1 MSGHSHWATIRRK
14 KGAADAKRGKQF
26 SKCAKAIIVA
36 ARMGGGDPD
45 MNLRLRYAIDD
56 AKAVNMPNANIER
69 AIKKGTGELD
79 DGSQIEEV
87 VYEGYGPGGVAIL
100 VEAMTDNRN
109 RTASEVSKIFE
120 RHGGNVGR
128 PGCVAWMFSQKGVIT
143 VIGEQDE
150 EQLMEAALSAAAEDM
165 TETADG
171 FEIYTP
177 PEALQAVKQALVGT
191 GIPVESAEV
200 SQVAQNYVSLSE
212 DDARKTLALLEE
224 LDDHDDVQKVH
235 SNVDIDADLVAK
247 MQDE

>member
-1 MSGHSHWATIRRK
+1 MSGHSHWSTIKRK
-14 KGAADAKRGKQF
+14 KGAQDAKRGKQF

-56 AKAVNMPNANIER
+56 AKAVNMPSANIDR

-79 DGSQIEEV
+79 DGAQIEEV

-109 RTASEVSKIFE
+109 RTASGISKIFE
-120 RHGGNVGR
+120 RHGGNMGQ

-143 VIGEQDE
+143 VTGEQDE
-150 EQLMEAALSAAAEDM
+150 EQLMEAALSAGAEDLA
-165 TETADG
+165 ETDAG
-171 FEIYTP
+171 FDVLTL
-177 PEALQAVKQALVGT
+177 PEALQDVKQALAEAGV
-191 GIPVESAEV
+191 PVAGAEI
-200 SQVAQNYVSLSE
+200 SQVPRTYVSLGE
-212 DDARKTLALLEE
+212 ADARKTLALLEE

-247 MQDE
+247 MQEE